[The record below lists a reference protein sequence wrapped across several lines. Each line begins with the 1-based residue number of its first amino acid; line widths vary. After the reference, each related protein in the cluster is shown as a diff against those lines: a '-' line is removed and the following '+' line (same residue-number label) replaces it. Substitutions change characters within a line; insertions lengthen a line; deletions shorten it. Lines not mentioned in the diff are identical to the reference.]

1 MVVCKWSRLINIHY
15 TFWLIQC
22 NLISEKLVVKDGK
35 RWCTDLLDY
44 LIEENDCIRDNET
57 VIKKY
62 IPANS
67 SQDSIVINIYLVH
80 DQTAKVGVPKF
91 VSTYINY
98 IIVIII

>member
-1 MVVCKWSRLINIHY
+1 MYYDIIL
-15 TFWLIQC
+15 
-22 NLISEKLVVKDGK
+22 EKLVIKDGK

-62 IPANS
+62 TPANS

-80 DQTAKVGVPKF
+80 NLSAKVHM
-91 VSTYINY
+91 NY
-98 IIVIII
+98 IT